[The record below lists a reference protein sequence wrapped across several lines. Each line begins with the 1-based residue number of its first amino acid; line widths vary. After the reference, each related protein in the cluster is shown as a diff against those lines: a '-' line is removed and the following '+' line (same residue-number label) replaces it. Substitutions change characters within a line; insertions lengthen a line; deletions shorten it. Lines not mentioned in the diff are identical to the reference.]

1 MSYTHTGVGDRPP
14 QACKFGGIQ
23 GPGRPGRTGRD
34 RTVNERASHY
44 GVHPTPIQG
53 PSRIGAGHRNEPQN
67 SAVPD
72 PRNGHQGHSDV
83 PSLGSHGVLSMS
95 NDPHRVL
102 RRNSPPSKRLD
113 VKEWGSEEDDLPP
126 KPVPSDTALPG
137 MVFAVPDRLWGFE
150 AVGREDHP
158 GICTAARPGT
168 GQATLVKGQDAAT
181 DRAPHRTRFVVEPSL
196 MNGLRKTTSFE
207 LSPRIMSHPSRSH
220 SFPRPPDGQT

>member
-1 MSYTHTGVGDRPP
+1 
-14 QACKFGGIQ
+14 
-23 GPGRPGRTGRD
+23 
-34 RTVNERASHY
+34 
-44 GVHPTPIQG
+44 
-53 PSRIGAGHRNEPQN
+53 
-67 SAVPD
+67 
-72 PRNGHQGHSDV
+72 
-83 PSLGSHGVLSMS
+83 MS

-102 RRNSPPSKRLD
+102 RRNSPPSKRQYEAD
-113 VKEWGSEEDDLPP
+113 WGSEEDDLLP

-181 DRAPHRTRFVVEPSL
+181 DQGPHLSRFVVKRSL

-207 LSPRIMSHPSRSH
+207 LSPRIRPLHRVRDL
-220 SFPRPPDGQT
+220 FPDRRMGKLEPNLFVKLRRRLVKLFPPRNLPACSSPKVSGS